1 MTQKRLIDIAE
12 SFGLT
17 VEQAIVPGHENAFRL
32 YKGANQLFI
41 GTEEAAIRFLASYK
55 DQRPGLYEGSMYGY
69 KE

>member
-1 MTQKRLIDIAE
+1 MKQNKLIDVAE

-17 VEQAIVPGHENAFRL
+17 VERTLVPGHDAAFRL
-32 YKGANQLFI
+32 YKGANQVFV
-41 GTEEAAIRFLASYK
+41 GTEEAAIQFLADYK